1 MGIQLGPLLETR
13 AIKVEELSGQR
24 IAIDGFNVLYQFL
37 TSIRQADG
45 SLLTDTEGRVTSH
58 LSGILFRFFL
68 LFLIARP
75 IDQAKADF
83 CPKHNPNRAFFS
95 GLFANQI
102 LPTREV
108 LKRSIGL
115 RSALFLFL
123 LIDRFFEPFVLLFQ
137 SEPDVGILVRR
148 R

>member
-58 LSGILFRFFL
+58 LSGILFRFSKL
-68 LFLIARP
+68 V
-75 IDQAKADF
+75 
-83 CPKHNPNRAFFS
+83 
-95 GLFANQI
+95 AN
-102 LPTREV
+102 
-108 LKRSIGL
+108 GL
-115 RSALFLFL
+115 RLCIVFDGKPPALKMNL
-123 LIDRFFEPFVLLFQ
+123 LEERKQRKLRAQIEWEAAIEAGDTETARTKAQQTTRLETCLLYT
-137 SEPDVGILVRR
+137 SDAADE
-148 R
+148 

>member
-58 LSGILFRFFL
+58 LSGILFRFSKL
-68 LFLIARP
+68 VE
-75 IDQAKADF
+75 
-83 CPKHNPNRAFFS
+83 N
-95 GLFANQI
+95 
-102 LPTREV
+102 
-108 LKRSIGL
+108 GL
-115 RSALFLFL
+115 RLCVVFDGKPHALKMNL
-123 LIDRFFEPFVLLFQ
+123 LRKGARE
-137 SEPDVGILVRR
+137 S
-148 R
+148 

>member
-58 LSGILFRFFL
+58 LVAFSL
-68 LFLIARP
+68 
-75 IDQAKADF
+75 DF
-83 CPKHNPNRAFFS
+83 QN
-95 GLFANQI
+95 
-102 LPTREV
+102 
-108 LKRSIGL
+108 
-115 RSALFLFL
+115 
-123 LIDRFFEPFVLLFQ
+123 
-137 SEPDVGILVRR
+137 
-148 R
+148 